1 MTKARDIASAAPAPS
16 TVSATEIG
24 YLDGVTSA
32 IQTQIDSKIGSASAI
47 SPTLIDAKGDL
58 IVGSAADTAARLA
71 VGTNDYVLT
80 ADSSATNGVKW
91 AAPAAGGAYTLL
103 STTTLSGTSTTVSS
117 INGSYKDLR
126 VVILNCSHDG
136 GGSPTEVY
144 PRFRFNGDSG
154 ANYSDLCYS
163 NNAGNGVQNQ
173 TIGATTQLRLSPAP
187 LNNTSTTSQIV
198 VDIFNYAN
206 TTVHKQTNVMSYLR
220 QMENGNYAVAAIQGA
235 WLDSSAITSIS
246 FLLSANS
253 WDNGTVY
260 IYGVN

>member
-1 MTKARDIASAAPAPS
+1 M
-16 TVSATEIG
+16 
-24 YLDGVTSA
+24 
-32 IQTQIDSKIGSASAI
+32 
-47 SPTLIDAKGDL
+47 
-58 IVGSAADTAARLA
+58 
-71 VGTNDYVLT
+71 
-80 ADSSATNGVKW
+80 
-91 AAPAAGGAYTLL
+91 
-103 STTTLSGTSTTVSS
+103 
-117 INGSYKDLR
+117 
-126 VVILNCSHDG
+126 
-136 GGSPTEVY
+136 
-144 PRFRFNGDSG
+144 
-154 ANYSDLCYS
+154 
-163 NNAGNGVQNQ
+163 QNQ

>member
-1 MTKARDIASAAPAPS
+1 MSKARDIASATPAPS
-16 TVSATEIG
+16 TVSATELG
-24 YLDGVTSA
+24 YLDGVSSA

-47 SPTLIDAKGDL
+47 NPTIVDAKGD
-58 IVGSAADTAARLA
+58 IIAATAADTVARLA
-71 VGTNDYVLT
+71 VGSNDQVLT
-80 ADSSATNGVKW
+80 ADSSTATGLKW
-91 AAPAAGGAYTLL
+91 ATPAAGAYTLL
-103 STTTLSGTSTTVSS
+103 STTTLSGTSTTISGIS
-117 INGSYKDLR
+117 GSYKDLR
-126 VVILNCSHDG
+126 VVIVNCSHDG

-144 PRFRFNGDSG
+144 PRFRFNSDS
-154 ANYSDLCYS
+154 ATNYSDLCYS

-198 VDIFNYAN
+198 IDIFNYAN
-206 TTVHKQTNVMSYLR
+206 TTVHKQTIVNSYLR
-220 QMENGNYAVAAIQGA
+220 QMENGNYAVAAIQGV
-235 WLDSSAITSIS
+235 WLSASAITSIT